1 MKVQKRNMEQWQA
14 LIDDQS
20 KSGMNGRAW
29 CEVNGIKYAAFKS
42 AEKRLHKKA
51 ADGTV
56 KGNNTV
62 GKWIEIQISK
72 KCSEEVSP
80 AGQIEVR
87 IGKFCI
93 TVTDAFSEAA
103 LRCVCKTLGELC

>member
-1 MKVQKRNMEQWQA
+1 MKVQKRTMAQWQA
-14 LIDDQS
+14 LIDDQT
-20 KSGMNGRAW
+20 KSGLNQPAW
-29 CEVNGIKYAAFKS
+29 CEVNGIKYTAFKS

-51 ADGTV
+51 VGDTV
-56 KGNNTV
+56 KGNNTD
-62 GKWIEIQISK
+62 GKWIELQISR

-93 TVTDAFSEAA
+93 TVTDDFSEAA